1 MKSDPVLEKRIIKEV
16 SRTQKTLF
24 TLSCN
29 DESIFDIDIKQL
41 EENHQLINGFIH
53 ITPEKTNE
61 NGRSII
67 IQRNCS
73 TLHPGE
79 L

>member
-41 EENHQLINGFIH
+41 EEIHQLINEFIH
-53 ITPEKTNE
+53 ITPEKTN
-61 NGRSII
+61 
-67 IQRNCS
+67 
-73 TLHPGE
+73 
-79 L
+79 